1 MMDSDRYGPDI
12 ATGLLSDPELVT
24 LFLWGSFPLTLY
36 FVNLDRKD
44 DLLLCIGVVSVL
56 TGVLPVVSQC
66 CYSLLIP
73 HIHSNPATVECKT
86 TSLYYY

>member
-1 MMDSDRYGPDI
+1 MRGQGPDI

-44 DLLLCIGVVSVL
+44 VLLLYIGIVSVL
-56 TGVLPVVSQC
+56 PEVFHR
-66 CYSLLIP
+66 CYSLLIS

-86 TSLYYY
+86 VSLYYY